1 MSRCDRLAV
10 LRWGLTRSSIA
21 AWCAAGLLCALVW
34 CVPPAAAQSDD
45 AGGKS
50 QVARDLFERGKAQW
64 AAGQYEEAV
73 SLLAASNQQ
82 VPKAGTAMLLADA
95 YERLGRL
102 RTARDAFRLAS
113 QLAHDSGNTQ
123 LEHRA
128 NTREA
133 ALSPRLPLLELR
145 IVPPPPAGLLVT
157 LNGIEIPT
165 EQLNAV
171 TPLDAGN
178 YTLEARAP
186 GYRPFSLQVQLTND
200 APQPRGARVIP
211 IQLYRAGESEASA
224 GGAASADSG
233 ASSRQLGW
241 WVGGTGAALAVAG
254 AVSMIVSLEA
264 NSSSKDHCGTEAN
277 PLVTNEDLCDSRGA
291 DLRGRA
297 KTFADLATA
306 GAILGLAGIGA
317 GLTIYYTAGNERE
330 PEAAGV
336 GWSAAF

>member
-1 MSRCDRLAV
+1 M
-10 LRWGLTRSSIA
+10 LRWGLTRAPIA

-34 CVPPAAAQSDD
+34 CVSPAAAQSDE
-45 AGGKS
+45 ANGKS

-64 AAGQYEEAV
+64 ADGKYEEAV
-73 SLLAASNQQ
+73 SLLTASNQQ
-82 VPKAGTAMLLADA
+82 LPKAGTAMLLADA

-113 QLAHDSGNTQ
+113 KLAHDSGNAQ

-133 ALSPRLPLLELR
+133 ALAPRLPLLELR
-145 IVPPPPAGLLVT
+145 IVPPPPSGLLVT
-157 LNGIEIPT
+157 LNGIEVPV
-165 EQLNAV
+165 EQLNAA
-171 TPLDAGN
+171 TPLDAGT

-200 APQPRGARVIP
+200 NPHPLGARVIP
-211 IQLYRAGESEASA
+211 IQLYR
-224 GGAASADSG
+224 GGPSDASADGSEPADAG
-233 ASSRQLGW
+233 ASSRQLAW
-241 WVGGTGAALAVAG
+241 WVGGTGAALALAG
-254 AVSMIVSLEA
+254 AVSMIVSLNA
-264 NSSSKDHCGTEAN
+264 NNASKDHCGTEAN

-291 DLRGRA
+291 DLRGQA

-306 GAILGLAGIGA
+306 GAILGVAGIGV
-317 GLTIYYTAGNERE
+317 GLTIYFTAGNERE
-330 PEAAGV
+330 PEAAWV